1 MAQAHPQKRDDI
13 LRAALELFAEHGF
26 HNAPMA
32 QLARQA
38 NVAVGSIYRYFKD
51 KDELIH
57 ALYTE
62 VDAALQKALIRE
74 VAPAISTQQQ
84 FVTLITNLTHYLQA
98 HPHEFKFLEQYYNSP
113 FGLEIKREKLL
124 TSVPSGRQ
132 SAFGHFFS
140 GTAKESIKPL
150 SAHTLHA
157 LAFGPVTFLLRDAI
171 SGLVTLDDILIK
183 SLAEGCWDAIKK

>member
-1 MAQAHPQKRDDI
+1 MRQKCPDKRSDI
-13 LRAALELFAEHGF
+13 LHAALELFAEHGF

-51 KDELIH
+51 KDALIH
-57 ALYTE
+57 ELFVE
-62 VDAALQKALIRE
+62 VDVALQKALLRE

-98 HPHEFKFLEQYYNSP
+98 HPHQFKFLEQYYNSP
-113 FGLEIKREKLL
+113 FGIELKREKLL
-124 TSVPSGRQ
+124 TSAPSGRQ

-140 GTAKESIKPL
+140 GTAKESLKPL
-150 SAHTLHA
+150 PAHALHA
-157 LAFGPVTFLLRDAI
+157 LAFGPVTFLLRDAN